1 MPMKLWFRRR
11 DSSWERTTTRRARSV
26 KRSNTLAI
34 VPGRAAAEHP
44 KFRRVGSIDM
54 NHDATGTLALVGG
67 AEWREGCRKFDAA
80 LLEAAGTDEVLVL
93 PTAAAFENPRRAVET
108 ARQYF
113 EDLGARVSGLMVLGR
128 TEAEDATNAAIVRG
142 SRFVYIGGGS
152 PMHLRSVLKGSR
164 LWESL
169 LEAWRDGA
177 VLAASS
183 AGAMV
188 LCDPM
193 VDPRGGAYTV
203 GLGLLANMPI
213 LPHHDTT
220 PAHLRERSMEL
231 RPEGAVLVGIDEQ
244 TALLRDPDGGWRVAG
259 QGSVTLYG
267 PGRDEVATYGS
278 DATIDGLPPA

>member
-1 MPMKLWFRRR
+1 M
-11 DSSWERTTTRRARSV
+11 DS
-26 KRSNTLAI
+26 
-34 VPGRAAAEHP
+34 
-44 KFRRVGSIDM
+44 
-54 NHDATGTLALVGG
+54 DATGTLALVGG
-67 AEWREGCRKFDAA
+67 GEWREGCRKFDAA
-80 LLEAAGTDEVLVL
+80 LLEVAETDEVLVL
-93 PTAAAFENPRRAVET
+93 PTAAAFENPSRAVET

-113 EDLGARVSGLMVLGR
+113 EDLGAGVSGLMVLGR
-128 TEAEDATNAAIVRG
+128 SEAEDEANAAIVRG

-164 LWESL
+164 LWEAL
-169 LEAWRDGA
+169 LESWRDGA

-213 LPHHDTT
+213 FPHHDTA

-231 RPEGAVLVGIDEQ
+231 RPDGAVLVGVDEQ
-244 TALLRDPDGGWRVAG
+244 TALLRDPDGAWRVAG

-267 PGRDEVATYGS
+267 PGHDDVATYGPDS
-278 DATIDGLPPA
+278 AVDVLPPA

>member
-1 MPMKLWFRRR
+1 M
-11 DSSWERTTTRRARSV
+11 
-26 KRSNTLAI
+26 
-34 VPGRAAAEHP
+34 
-44 KFRRVGSIDM
+44 
-54 NHDATGTLALVGG
+54 TGTLALVGG
-67 AEWREGCRKFDAA
+67 GEWNDGCDFDAE
-80 LLEAAGTDEVLVL
+80 LLAASGGREVVLL

-108 ARQYF
+108 ARRYF
-113 EDLGARVSGLMVLGR
+113 EELGAGVSGLMVLGR
-128 TEAEDATNAAIVRG
+128 REAEDETNAAIVRG
-142 SRFVYIGGGS
+142 SRFVYVGGGS

-164 LWESL
+164 LWEAL

-213 LPHHDTT
+213 FPHHDTA

-231 RPEGAVLVGIDEQ
+231 RPDGAVLVGVDEQ
-244 TALLRDPDGGWRVAG
+244 TALLRDPDGAWRVAG

-267 PGRDEVATYGS
+267 PGPDDVTGYGPDS
-278 DATIDGLPPA
+278 TVDGLPPA

>member
-1 MPMKLWFRRR
+1 
-11 DSSWERTTTRRARSV
+11 
-26 KRSNTLAI
+26 
-34 VPGRAAAEHP
+34 
-44 KFRRVGSIDM
+44 M
-54 NHDATGTLALVGG
+54 NHETTGTLALVGG
-67 AEWREGCRKFDAA
+67 SEWREGCRKFDSA

-93 PTAAAFENPRRAVET
+93 PTAAAFENPGRAVET
-108 ARQYF
+108 ARNYF
-113 EDLGARVSGLMVLGR
+113 EELGAHVSGLMVLGR
-128 TEAEDATNAAIVRG
+128 TEAEDDTNAAVVRS

-152 PMHLRSVLKGSR
+152 PMHLRSVLKGSK
-164 LWESL
+164 LWQAL
-169 LEAWRDGA
+169 VDVWNDGA

-213 LPHHDTT
+213 FPHHDTAA
-220 PAHLRERSMEL
+220 AHLKERSMEL
-231 RPEGAVLVGIDEQ
+231 RPDGAVLVGVDEQ

-267 PGRDEVATYGS
+267 PGPEDIASYGP
-278 DATIDGLPPA
+278 DATVDGLPPG

>member
-1 MPMKLWFRRR
+1 M
-11 DSSWERTTTRRARSV
+11 DGDT
-26 KRSNTLAI
+26 
-34 VPGRAAAEHP
+34 
-44 KFRRVGSIDM
+44 
-54 NHDATGTLALVGG
+54 TGTLALVGG

-108 ARQYF
+108 ARNYF
-113 EDLGARVSGLMVLGR
+113 EDLGAHVSGLMVLGR
-128 TEAEDATNAAIVRG
+128 TEADDPTNAAVVRS

-164 LWESL
+164 LWEAL
-169 LEAWRDGA
+169 VEAWNDGA

-203 GLGLLANMPI
+203 GLGLLSNMPVF
-213 LPHHDTT
+213 PHHDTA
-220 PAHLRERSMEL
+220 PAHLKERSIEL
-231 RPEGAVLVGIDEQ
+231 RPDGAVLVGIDEQ
-244 TALLRDPDGGWRVAG
+244 TALLRDPDGSWRAAG
-259 QGSVTLYG
+259 QGRVTLYG
-267 PGRDEVATYGS
+267 PGKADLVTAGPDSPVE
-278 DATIDGLPPA
+278 GLPPS

>member
-1 MPMKLWFRRR
+1 M
-11 DSSWERTTTRRARSV
+11 DHE
-26 KRSNTLAI
+26 
-34 VPGRAAAEHP
+34 G
-44 KFRRVGSIDM
+44 
-54 NHDATGTLALVGG
+54 TGTLALVGG

-93 PTAAAFENPRRAVET
+93 PTAAAFENPGRAVET
-108 ARQYF
+108 ARIYF
-113 EDLGARVSGLMVLGR
+113 EELGATVSGLMVLGR
-128 TEAEDATNAAIVRG
+128 TEAEDDTNAAVVRS

-164 LWESL
+164 LWQAL
-169 LEAWRDGA
+169 LDTWHDGA

-213 LPHHDTT
+213 FPHHDTA
-220 PAHLRERSMEL
+220 PAHLREVR
-231 RPEGAVLVGIDEQ
+231 A
-244 TALLRDPDGGWRVAG
+244 RDSGG
-259 QGSVTLYG
+259 
-267 PGRDEVATYGS
+267 
-278 DATIDGLPPA
+278 

>member
-1 MPMKLWFRRR
+1 
-11 DSSWERTTTRRARSV
+11 
-26 KRSNTLAI
+26 
-34 VPGRAAAEHP
+34 
-44 KFRRVGSIDM
+44 M
-54 NHDATGTLALVGG
+54 NDDATGTLALIGG
-67 AEWREGCRKFDAA
+67 GEWREGCRKFDAA
-80 LLEAAGTDEVLVL
+80 LLEAAGCDEVLVL

-108 ARQYF
+108 ASRYF
-113 EDLGARVSGLMVLGR
+113 EDLGAGVSGLMVLGR
-128 TEAEDATNAAIVRG
+128 SEAEDETNAAIVRG

-164 LWESL
+164 LWEAL
-169 LEAWRDGA
+169 LESWRDGA

-213 LPHHDTT
+213 FPHHDTA

-231 RPEGAVLVGIDEQ
+231 RPDGAVLVGVDEQ
-244 TALLRDPDGGWRVAG
+244 TALLRDPDGAWRVAG

-267 PGRDEVATYGS
+267 PGHDDVAVYGPDS
-278 DATIDGLPPA
+278 AVDGLPPS

>member
-1 MPMKLWFRRR
+1 M
-11 DSSWERTTTRRARSV
+11 
-26 KRSNTLAI
+26 
-34 VPGRAAAEHP
+34 
-44 KFRRVGSIDM
+44 
-54 NHDATGTLALVGG
+54 
-67 AEWREGCRKFDAA
+67 
-80 LLEAAGTDEVLVL
+80 
-93 PTAAAFENPRRAVET
+93 
-108 ARQYF
+108 
-113 EDLGARVSGLMVLGR
+113 SGLMVLGR
-128 TEAEDATNAAIVRG
+128 TDAEDATNAAIVRG

-164 LWESL
+164 LWEAL

-213 LPHHDTT
+213 FPHHDTA

-231 RPEGAVLVGIDEQ
+231 RPDSSVLVGIDEQ

-267 PGRDEVATYGS
+267 PGSDVTGYGP
-278 DATIDGLPPA
+278 DATVDVLPPS

>member
-1 MPMKLWFRRR
+1 MS
-11 DSSWERTTTRRARSV
+11 D
-26 KRSNTLAI
+26 
-34 VPGRAAAEHP
+34 
-44 KFRRVGSIDM
+44 
-54 NHDATGTLALVGG
+54 DATGTLALVGG

-108 ARQYF
+108 ARKYF
-113 EDLGARVSGLMVLGR
+113 EDLGANVSGLMVLGR
-128 TEAEDATNAAIVRG
+128 TEAEDGTNAAVVRG

-164 LWESL
+164 LWEAL
-169 LEAWRDGA
+169 LEAWHDGA

-213 LPHHDTT
+213 FPHHDTA

-231 RPEGAVLVGIDEQ
+231 RPDGAVLVGIDEQ
-244 TALLRDPDGGWRVAG
+244 TALLRDPDGGWRTAG
-259 QGSVTLYG
+259 EGSVTLYG
-267 PGRDEVATYGS
+267 PGRGAVAVYGPES
-278 DATIDGLPPA
+278 TVDGLPPG

>member
-1 MPMKLWFRRR
+1 M
-11 DSSWERTTTRRARSV
+11 DSE
-26 KRSNTLAI
+26 
-34 VPGRAAAEHP
+34 
-44 KFRRVGSIDM
+44 
-54 NHDATGTLALVGG
+54 ATGTLALIGG
-67 AEWREGCRKFDAA
+67 GEWREGCRKFDAA
-80 LLEAAGTDEVLVL
+80 LLETAGCDEVLVL

-108 ARQYF
+108 ARRYF
-113 EDLGARVSGLMVLGR
+113 EELGAGVSGLMVLGR
-128 TEAEDATNAAIVRG
+128 SEAEDETNAAIVRG

-164 LWESL
+164 LWAAL
-169 LEAWRDGA
+169 LETWRDGA

-213 LPHHDTT
+213 FPHHDTA

-231 RPEGAVLVGIDEQ
+231 RPDGAVLVGVDEQ
-244 TALLRDPDGGWRVAG
+244 TALVRDPDGAWRVAG
-259 QGSVTLYG
+259 QASVTLYG
-267 PGRDEVATYGS
+267 PGRDEVRSYGPDS
-278 DATIDGLPPA
+278 PVDGLPPA

>member
-1 MPMKLWFRRR
+1 M
-11 DSSWERTTTRRARSV
+11 D
-26 KRSNTLAI
+26 
-34 VPGRAAAEHP
+34 
-44 KFRRVGSIDM
+44 
-54 NHDATGTLALVGG
+54 HDATGTLALVGG
-67 AEWREGCRKFDAA
+67 AEWRDGCRKFDAA

-108 ARQYF
+108 ARLYF
-113 EDLGARVSGLMVLGR
+113 EELGGNVSGLMVLGR
-128 TEAEDATNAAIVRG
+128 TEADDETNAAVVRS
-142 SRFVYIGGGS
+142 SRFIYIGGGS

-164 LWESL
+164 LWDAL
-169 LEAWRDGA
+169 LETWNDGA

-213 LPHHDTT
+213 FPHHDTA
-220 PAHLRERSMEL
+220 PAHLKERSMEL
-231 RPEGAVLVGIDEQ
+231 RPDSAVLVGIDEQ
-244 TALLRDPDGGWRVAG
+244 TALLRDPDGAWRVAG

-267 PGRDEVATYGS
+267 PGANDVATYGPES
-278 DATIDGLPPA
+278 AVDGLPPA